1 MSESKQRGAL
11 VVFEGLDRCGK
22 STQAQL
28 LHSALAGS
36 KLVRF
41 PDRTTPIGKV
51 IDDYLNHRIEL
62 NDQAIHLLFSANRW
76 EVSDSIIKALKEGT
90 TVIVDRYAFSGIVF
104 SRAKGLDRNWCC
116 IPDAGLPDPD
126 MVIYLDLS
134 PEEAKKRGGYGRER
148 YEKPEFQDEVRR
160 LYDRLSGA
168 SPLWT
173 TLDASKPKDQLH
185 EEIKTL
191 VFDTIQQVRDEPL
204 KSL

>member
-1 MSESKQRGAL
+1 M
-11 VVFEGLDRCGK
+11 FEGLDRCGK

-28 LHSALAGS
+28 LHSALEGA

-76 EVSDSIIKALKEGT
+76 EVSDSIIKALKEGK

-116 IPDAGLPDPD
+116 IPDAGLPAPD
-126 MVIYLDLS
+126 IVIYLDLS

-148 YEKPEFQDEVRR
+148 YEKTEFQDKVRR

-168 SPLWT
+168 SPLWK
-173 TLDASKPKDQLH
+173 TLDASQPKDQLH
-185 EEIKTL
+185 QEIKTL
-191 VFDTIQQVRDEPL
+191 VFDTIRQVRDEPL
-204 KSL
+204 RYL